1 MLTNSWLFLWL
12 VPALANVW
20 IMDTTVDVY
29 LILSEYFMQLWFHN
43 CIKQFTWQSI
53 LEFMFCI

>member
-1 MLTNSWLFLWL
+1 MLTNSWLFHWL

-20 IMDTTVDVY
+20 VMDTTVDVY

-43 CIKQFTWQSI
+43 FIK
-53 LEFMFCI
+53 